1 MTTGTTRTSTVRT
14 GSSRSVHACA
24 LDCISEE
31 ATTISIDNTSAQKFS
46 HWKVYWKS
54 PIGLAWMGLILSL
67 GATLIGLQMLLTSTK
82 NVRNDNDDSSRHG
95 MDLEAKR
102 DYWLSTYQHLQS
114 QNVTTTTMLI
124 PGSPQWNALQW
135 LVTSDPL
142 APLSRDRLLQR
153 YALACLYFHWDGW
166 LFSTA
171 AAGWL
176 DLVTQAAVSPDGMVT
191 VVAPSAELSGAPAT
205 TKARVPLHECQWL
218 GVTCNDQKQ
227 VVGLDFKSASFV
239 ISGMVPMELGL
250 LSHLTV
256 LDCAGKSLVGTFPVT
271 LPQLKYLDL
280 KGNRLNVFQE
290 EWGAWTNL
298 ETVNLAENRFEGTIP
313 GSTLAQWSNLRHFD
327 IHSMPV
333 AGNFWQDVVPYWPLI
348 EYVDISL
355 TELSGSI
362 PEVTADGPLS
372 RLMSLYASNTPMT
385 GTLPASLTIATGL
398 ISLQLNDITGLTP
411 SPLSAEIGKW
421 TKLETL
427 GLTSPTALAGTL
439 PTEIGLMTSLRELN
453 VYSNRGLNGTLPTEL
468 GHLKEL
474 QILKVCYT
482 DLSGTVPDEIGTL
495 KKLNDV
501 QLHQTNLVGTV
512 PLGLCSGLLNV
523 LAADCGTLNEGIAPQ
538 MECPLGCCDCY
549 A

>member
-1 MTTGTTRTSTVRT
+1 MDTS
-14 GSSRSVHACA
+14 
-24 LDCISEE
+24 
-31 ATTISIDNTSAQKFS
+31 KFAR
-46 HWKVYWKS
+46 WNAYWRS
-54 PIGLAWMGLILSL
+54 PIGLAWMGLILSFA
-67 GATLIGLQMLLTSTK
+67 ATLIGLQMLLTSN
-82 NVRNDNDDSSRHG
+82 NVRDDSSPLHG
-95 MDLEAKR
+95 MDVEATR
-102 DYWLSTYQHLQS
+102 DYWLATYQHLQS
-114 QNVTTTTMLI
+114 QNATTILI
-124 PGSPQWNALQW
+124 PGSPQWNALRW

-142 APLSRDRLLQR
+142 APLAEDRLVQR
-153 YALACLYFHWDGW
+153 YALACLYYHWDGPRW

-171 AAGWL
+171 GAGWL
-176 DLVTQAAVSPDGMVT
+176 DMVTQAAVSHDGMVT
-191 VVAPSAELSGAPAT
+191 VIAPSEVSGEPVT

-218 GVTCNDQKQ
+218 GVICNSQDQ
-227 VVGLDFKSASFV
+227 VVGLNFKSASFV
-239 ISGMVPMELGL
+239 ISGMVPVELGL

-256 LDCAGKSLVGTFPVT
+256 LDCAGKSLVGTFQVA
-271 LPQLKYLDL
+271 LPYLRYLDL
-280 KGNRLNVFQE
+280 KGNRLDVFQE

-298 ETVNLAENRFEGTIP
+298 ETVDLAENRFEGTIP
-313 GSTLAQWSNLRHFD
+313 GSTFAKWSNLRHFD

-333 AGNFWQDVVPYWPLI
+333 AGNFWQDVVPHWPLI

-372 RLMSLYASNTPMT
+372 RLISLYASNTPLT

-398 ISLQLNDITGLTP
+398 IALQLNDINGLTP
-411 SPLSAEIGKW
+411 SPLSSEIGQW
-421 TKLETL
+421 TKLETF
-427 GLTSPTALAGTL
+427 GLSSPTALTGTL
-439 PTEIGLMTSLRELN
+439 PTETGLMTSLRELN

-468 GHLKEL
+468 GHLNEL

-495 KKLNDV
+495 QKLKDV
-501 QLHQTNLVGTV
+501 QLHKTNLVGTI

-523 LAADCGTLNEGIAPQ
+523 LAADCDTLSEGIAPQ